1 MPFDPPRQLGVCS
14 WSLRARDPAE
24 LVERVRAAG
33 VRCIQLA
40 LDPFREFRWRADD
53 AGSRLRA
60 AGIRI
65 ASGMMAFKGEDYSTL
80 ESIRAT
86 GGLRLDEHWEEN
98 LRAAEANA
106 VFAQRFAMPLVTFH
120 AGFLPE
126 SPDDPLRAVLLDRLG
141 RVVAAF
147 RARNVR
153 VALETGQETAETLLG
168 VLDSLPGVGVNF
180 DPANMI
186 LYGMGDPVAAF
197 RLLARR
203 VLQVHVKDALPASR
217 PGEWGTEVPVGR
229 GAVDWPAFL
238 AAVRDLR
245 PGIDLMIERESGD
258 DRIAD
263 AAAARE
269 LVLGELL
276 TRQEAVA

>member
-1 MPFDPPRQLGVCS
+1 MPFDPLRQLGVCS

-24 LVERVRAAG
+24 LAERVRAVG
-33 VRCIQLA
+33 VRSTQLA

-60 AGIRI
+60 AGIRS

-80 ESIRAT
+80 DSIRAT
-86 GGLRLDEHWEEN
+86 GGVRLDEHWEEN

-106 VFAQRFAMPLVTFH
+106 IFAQRFGMSLVTFH

-126 SPDDPLRAVLLDRLG
+126 RPGDPLRAVMLDRLAK
-141 RVVAAF
+141 VVAAF

-153 VALETGQETAETLLG
+153 VAFETGQETAETLLE
-168 VLDSLPGVGVNF
+168 VLDNLPGVGVNF

-203 VLQVHVKDALPASR
+203 VLQVHIKDALPAPK
-217 PGEWGTEVPVGR
+217 PGLWGTEVPVGQ

-238 AAVRDLR
+238 AAVRELR
-245 PGIDLMIERESGD
+245 PGIDLMIEREAGE

-263 AAAARE
+263 AAAARA
-269 LVLGELL
+269 LVLRELPEH
-276 TRQEAVA
+276 QEAAA